1 MRSAPPDDDRQ
12 GVTERSGRSPA
23 IPTAPGRVRHLTG
36 SGFKRAATAEEGVG
50 RAPHP
55 SGGVSQGRGSSRQQ
69 RQRKGRGGRLGRARR
84 PTGSG
89 FKQAATAEE
98 GAGRPTRAAASRGA
112 RVQAGSNDRGRHGP
126 GGSAGGGAPPGRG
139 SDRRQRRRQ
148 GRGGRRGAGRRRA

>member
-12 GVTERSGRSPA
+12 GVTGRSGRSPA

-36 SGFKRAATAEEGVG
+36 PGFKQAATAEEGVG

-69 RQRKGRGGRLGRARR
+69 RQRKPRVGRLGRARR

-98 GAGRPTRAAASRGA
+98 GAGTPPERRRLAGRGFKQAATTEEATGRASR
-112 RVQAGSNDRGRHGP
+112 
-126 GGSAGGGAPPGRG
+126 
-139 SDRRQRRRQ
+139 
-148 GRGGRRGAGRRRA
+148 